1 MAAGTK
7 LKAGLFV
14 EWVVFQ
20 GDFSLGPGFFFDLPG
35 NGSANIAH
43 GIGGGGR
50 GGDGELSRTDK
61 AQRVS
66 WSLGDRAISR
76 LSVQT
81 LSWPHH

>member
-43 GIGGGGR
+43 GIGGGGGGVTGSFPGQTKPSACHGVLATGLFR
-50 GGDGELSRTDK
+50 GCLFR
-61 AQRVS
+61 R
-66 WSLGDRAISR
+66 
-76 LSVQT
+76 
-81 LSWPHH
+81 